1 MALSSAAQGLQGGKE
16 QGQGCRVEVVV
27 VVSRKDVVSRGV
39 VEYALAALGDILVV
53 I

>member
-1 MALSSAAQGLQGGKE
+1 MALSSAAQGLQGCKE
-16 QGQGCRVEVVV
+16 QGQGCRVGVV

>member
-16 QGQGCRVEVVV
+16 QVGVG